1 MNRII
6 SIIISFWIMTMCS
19 SCSSSEDESK
29 TTTLQ
34 KSQKELGRE
43 MAEQIKQPIFDAEA
57 AKKLSEDRLKNMDEV
72 TKQ

>member
-1 MNRII
+1 
-6 SIIISFWIMTMCS
+6 
-19 SCSSSEDESK
+19 
-29 TTTLQ
+29 
-34 KSQKELGRE
+34 

>member
-1 MNRII
+1 MSRII
-6 SIIISFWIMTMCS
+6 CIIVLSCIMTICS

-34 KSQKELGRE
+34 QSQKQLGRE
-43 MAEQIKQPIFDAEA
+43 MAKQIKQPIFDAEA
-57 AKKLSEDRLKNMDEV
+57 AKKLSEDRLSTIDEV